1 MAAFQHLAERGLELL
16 EGKDPQLR
24 QRLEGRRDMYAFLS
38 GNSLPCRS
46 AGSKNVREATDE
58 RDDPN

>member
-24 QRLEGRRDMYAFLS
+24 QRLEGRRDMYAFFERE
-38 GNSLPCRS
+38 LPALLQRW
-46 AGSKNVREATDE
+46 EQE
-58 RDDPN
+58 RKGDTR